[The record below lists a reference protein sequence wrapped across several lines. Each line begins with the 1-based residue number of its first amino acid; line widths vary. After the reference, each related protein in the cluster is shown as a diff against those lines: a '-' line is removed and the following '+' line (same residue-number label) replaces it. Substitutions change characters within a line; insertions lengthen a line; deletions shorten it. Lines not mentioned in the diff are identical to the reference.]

1 MDISEAIELQKKF
14 EVFNN
19 YVAKRTDEPGNPR
32 S

>member
-14 EVFNN
+14 EEFNN